1 MKEVYLV
8 LFDGVSEGEYGTMV
22 SLLGVYDS
30 QKKAEKALN
39 TLPEELRAR
48 KWSYEIKKTV
58 LNDTL
63 DVIRDPYGNYKT
75 SIECGHYLE

>member
-8 LFDGVSEGEYGTMV
+8 LFDGVHEDEYGTMV

-30 QKKAEKALN
+30 QEKAEKALN
-39 TLPEELRAR
+39 ALPEELRAR
-48 KWSYEIKKTV
+48 EWSYKIKKTV
-58 LNDTL
+58 LNNTL
-63 DVIRDPYGNYKT
+63 DVIRDSYGNYET

>member
-8 LFDGVSEGEYGTMV
+8 LFDGVSEDEYGTMV

-30 QKKAEKALN
+30 QEKAEKALN
-39 TLPEELRAR
+39 TLPEELRAQ
-48 KWSYEIKKTV
+48 KWNCEIKKAV

-63 DVIRDPYGNYKT
+63 KVTRDSYGNYKT